1 MAEAHA
7 SRDDDALKKNTDCVY
22 FLASPLT
29 CKKGND
35 CEFRHSESARV
46 NPRDCWYWLGGKCLM
61 PDCPFRHPPLEG
73 RTAVGA
79 TVGPPVPGATG
90 VNKARTPCYF
100 FSQGYCAKGEKC
112 PFLHGRATPTS
123 SSPQVPAP
131 VQKPVRA
138 NALEVTGKK
147 TGNAIGSATVVEKPI
162 AAEGPAIPT
171 CHPREASLE
180 EISKL
185 SPKKDGETPGSDLQ
199 NGAGL
204 GRADVQLATSNAVLG
219 STNRLHVRQPGG
231 DEWPQ
236 NGMESDEW
244 WEESSPGF
252 DVLVDAG
259 PERSRYNPDLQD
271 SYEGLEPGR
280 AGPAAQ
286 RRGKSLHGL
295 DEIDQYDY
303 EYPSV
308 FEQAAYDPA
317 GPYNHGEFEPY
328 EQQGYEHDMAYEQQS
343 HPRSGV
349 YGGRGIEEMYGRE
362 RERIM
367 SNREGENGVG
377 TNHREL
383 KRRRVDGPPHHILQN
398 RLRQRTESGRGVL
411 DELLSQRWM
420 EQNPQKLRELNL
432 RQQLFFQQ
440 QGIDKFSSNTSW
452 QKSGRSAGE
461 SARIARCAPP
471 QNMNGEVIVKRLPN
485 GRENEEAQKG
495 SAPVSDIKLARLRRE
510 AGQSALKREN
520 GRPKAASKVE
530 AETLHAGGNLTKEH
544 GSEGR
549 KEPPSTFAGP
559 KTLAQIRAEKR
570 KGGAVDEKSEVTEM
584 PGGLGKGVQ
593 SIESETQNV
602 ISNVALPQQDMPGD
616 FNSLAVQS
624 GAHEGKLGAQTTK
637 NQDQLPATS
646 MSRHHTGGIASEEK
660 KIHLVKSVPAH
671 LQVPKFVG
679 PKSLSA
685 ILQAKRK
692 AVSETARS
700 PDDGIWGQNQRQSGV
715 EGATSPVSSS
725 IKPTVV
731 DCHIPGKSAEVE
743 DSGHPDVGEQSLSY
757 MKERRLQAVSLVMQD
772 EEMVHSAEALRN
784 DDVVEELDSVRALGN
799 LFSNAGTD
807 GYEADTRDKAVV
819 FADDDDEDFGLDDED
834 DEFAKKLGGFFS

>member
-79 TVGPPVPGATG
+79 TVGPPVPGAAG

-112 PFLHGRATPTS
+112 PFLHGPATPTS
-123 SSPQVPAP
+123 SSPQIPAP
-131 VQKPVRA
+131 LQKPARA

-147 TGNAIGSATVVEKPI
+147 TGDAIGRATVVEKPL

-171 CHPREASLE
+171 CHPREASLSTHVAGG
-180 EISKL
+180 ISNQ
-185 SPKKDGETPGSDLQ
+185 SPKKDGEIPGSGLQ
-199 NGAGL
+199 NGARL

-259 PERSRYNPDLQD
+259 PERSRYNEDPDLQD

-280 AGPAAQ
+280 PGPAAQ

-303 EYPSV
+303 EYPGV

-367 SNREGENGVG
+367 LNREGENGVG

-383 KRRRVDGPPHHILQN
+383 KRLRVDGPPHHILQN

-432 RQQLFFQQ
+432 RQQLFVQQ
-440 QGIDKFSSNTSW
+440 QGIDKFSNNTSR
-452 QKSGRSAGE
+452 QKSERSAGE
-461 SARIARCAPP
+461 PARIARCAPS
-471 QNMNGEVIVKRLPN
+471 QNMKGEVIVKRLPN
-485 GRENEEAQKG
+485 GRENEEARKG
-495 SAPVSDIKLARLRRE
+495 SAPVSDIKLACLRRE

-530 AETLHAGGNLTKEH
+530 AMIEAETLHAGGNLTKVR

-559 KTLAQIRAEKR
+559 KTLAQILAEKR
-570 KGGAVDEKSEVTEM
+570 KGGAVDEK
-584 PGGLGKGVQ
+584 K
-593 SIESETQNV
+593 
-602 ISNVALPQQDMPGD
+602 
-616 FNSLAVQS
+616 
-624 GAHEGKLGAQTTK
+624 
-637 NQDQLPATS
+637 
-646 MSRHHTGGIASEEK
+646 
-660 KIHLVKSVPAH
+660 
-671 LQVPKFVG
+671 VPKFVG

-692 AVSETARS
+692 AVSETGRS
-700 PDDGIWGQNQRQSGV
+700 PDDGIRGENQRQSGV

-743 DSGHPDVGEQSLSY
+743 DTRHPDVGEQSLSY
-757 MKERRLQAVSLVMQD
+757 MKERRLQAGSLVMQD
-772 EEMVHSAEALRN
+772 EEMVDSVEALRN
-784 DDVVEELDSVRALGN
+784 DNVVEELDSARAVGN

-807 GYEADTRDKAVV
+807 GYEADTGDKAIV

>member
-1 MAEAHA
+1 MQ
-7 SRDDDALKKNTDCVY
+7 
-22 FLASPLT
+22 
-29 CKKGND
+29 
-35 CEFRHSESARV
+35 
-46 NPRDCWYWLGGKCLM
+46 
-61 PDCPFRHPPLEG
+61 PLEG

-79 TVGPPVPGATG
+79 TVGSPVPGAAG

-100 FSQGYCAKGEKC
+100 FSQGYCSKGEKC
-112 PFLHGRATPTS
+112 PFFHGPATPTS

-131 VQKPVRA
+131 LQKPARA

-147 TGNAIGSATVVEKPI
+147 TGNAIGSATVVKKPL

-171 CHPREASLE
+171 SHPREASLSTHVAAG
-180 EISKL
+180 ISRQ
-185 SPKKDGETPGSDLQ
+185 SPKKDGETPASGLQ

-204 GRADVQLATSNAVLG
+204 GRADVQLATSNNAGLG
-219 STNRLHVRQPGG
+219 STNRLRVRQPGG

-259 PERSRYNPDLQD
+259 PERSRYNEDPDLQD
-271 SYEGLEPGR
+271 SYEGLESGR
-280 AGPAAQ
+280 RGPAAQ

-303 EYPSV
+303 EYPGV
-308 FEQAAYDPA
+308 FEHAAYDPA

-362 RERIM
+362 RERII
-367 SNREGENGVG
+367 SNREGENAFG

-383 KRRRVDGPPHHILQN
+383 KRPRVDGPPHHILQN

-432 RQQLFFQQ
+432 RQQLFVQQ
-440 QGIDKFSSNTSW
+440 QGIDKFSSNTSR
-452 QKSGRSAGE
+452 QKSERSAGE
-461 SARIARCAPP
+461 SARIARCAPS
-471 QNMNGEVIVKRLPN
+471 QNMKGEVIVKRLPN
-485 GRENEEAQKG
+485 GRENEEARKG

-530 AETLHAGGNLTKEH
+530 AMIEAETLHAGGNLTKVR

-559 KTLAQIRAEKR
+559 KTLAQILAEKR
-570 KGGAVDEKSEVTEM
+570 KGGAVDEKSEVTEIS
-584 PGGLGKGVQ
+584 GGLGKGVQ
-593 SIESETQNV
+593 SIESDTQNV

-616 FNSLAVQS
+616 FNSLAGQS

-637 NQDQLPATS
+637 NQDQLLATS
-646 MSRHHTGGIASEEK
+646 MSRRRTGGTASEEK
-660 KIHLVKSVPAH
+660 IHLAKSVPTH
-671 LQVPKFVG
+671 LEVPKFVG

-725 IKPTVV
+725 IKSTVV
-731 DCHIPGKSAEVE
+731 DCHVPRKSAEVE

-757 MKERRLQAVSLVMQD
+757 MKERRLQAGNLVLQD
-772 EEMVHSAEALRN
+772 EEMVNSVEALRN
-784 DDVVEELDSVRALGN
+784 DNVVEELDSARALGN

>member
-1 MAEAHA
+1 
-7 SRDDDALKKNTDCVY
+7 
-22 FLASPLT
+22 
-29 CKKGND
+29 
-35 CEFRHSESARV
+35 
-46 NPRDCWYWLGGKCLM
+46 
-61 PDCPFRHPPLEG
+61 
-73 RTAVGA
+73 
-79 TVGPPVPGATG
+79 
-90 VNKARTPCYF
+90 
-100 FSQGYCAKGEKC
+100 
-112 PFLHGRATPTS
+112 
-123 SSPQVPAP
+123 
-131 VQKPVRA
+131 
-138 NALEVTGKK
+138 
-147 TGNAIGSATVVEKPI
+147 
-162 AAEGPAIPT
+162 
-171 CHPREASLE
+171 
-180 EISKL
+180 
-185 SPKKDGETPGSDLQ
+185 
-199 NGAGL
+199 
-204 GRADVQLATSNAVLG
+204 
-219 STNRLHVRQPGG
+219 
-231 DEWPQ
+231 
-236 NGMESDEW
+236 MESDEW

-259 PERSRYNPDLQD
+259 PERSRYNEDPDLQD
-271 SYEGLEPGR
+271 SYEGLEIGR
-280 AGPAAQ
+280 PGPAAQ

-303 EYPSV
+303 EYPGV

-367 SNREGENGVG
+367 SNREGENGVR

-383 KRRRVDGPPHHILQN
+383 KRPRVDGPPHHILQN
-398 RLRQRTESGRGVL
+398 RLCQRTVSGRGVL

-420 EQNPQKLRELNL
+420 EQNPQKLHELNL
-432 RQQLFFQQ
+432 RQQLFVHQ
-440 QGIDKFSSNTSW
+440 QGIDKFSNNMSLH
-452 QKSGRSAGE
+452 KSERSAGE

-471 QNMNGEVIVKRLPN
+471 QNMKGEVIVKRLPN

-495 SAPVSDIKLARLRRE
+495 SAPVSDIKLSRLRRE

-530 AETLHAGGNLTKEH
+530 AMVEAETLHAGGNLTKVH

-584 PGGLGKGVQ
+584 SSGLGKGVQ
-593 SIESETQNV
+593 SIESDTQNV
-602 ISNVALPQQDMPGD
+602 ISNVAFPLQDMPGD
-616 FNSLAVQS
+616 FNCLAVQS

-646 MSRHHTGGIASEEK
+646 MSRHRTGGTASEEK
-660 KIHLVKSVPAH
+660 KIHLAKSVSVH

-725 IKPTVV
+725 NKPTVV
-731 DCHIPGKSAEVE
+731 YCHIPGKSAEVE
-743 DSGHPDVGEQSLSY
+743 DSGHRDVGEQSLSY
-757 MKERRLQAVSLVMQD
+757 MKERRLQAGSLVMQD
-772 EEMVHSAEALRN
+772 EEMVDSVEALRN
-784 DDVVEELDSVRALGN
+784 DNIVEELDSARALGN

-807 GYEADTRDKAVV
+807 GYEADTRDKAIV